1 MEFITTNR
9 TNNNKQI
16 RSFPISQR
24 TVNFFRKYGYWSVV
38 SSLKGEDGSKHIDE
52 DVAYYTFNQLCGLLV
67 RDEDLAC
74 QQRTMLELQEI
85 NNFTAN

>member
-1 MEFITTNR
+1 MKFITTDR

-24 TVNFFRKYGYWSVV
+24 TVNFLSHQSYWSVV
-38 SSLKGEDGSKHIDE
+38 ASLKGEDGNKHIDE
-52 DVAYYTFNQLCGLLV
+52 DVAYFTFNRLCGLLV

-74 QQRTMLELQEI
+74 QQRAMLELQEI